1 MTRRPLPL
9 ALAALVLLP
18 LLALPAMPANAA
30 PAKSEIKG
38 AAILDHACGKT
49 SVRQMSL
56 VHAGKMEDSIKLGTK
71 EMQEQ
76 WKAMP
81 AEDKKMMSGMM
92 KDMSQSEADYS
103 AAIKAGGLLV
113 VEGSAATLTVK
124 KEHKDANGTSTETMT
139 QQFVIDANGC
149 WISH

>member
-1 MTRRPLPL
+1 MNHRRLPL
-9 ALAALVLLP
+9 LLAALVLSP
-18 LLALPAMPANAA
+18 WLAARADAS
-30 PAKSEIKG
+30 PAKTEIKG

-49 SVRQMSL
+49 SVRHMGL
-56 VHAGKMEDSIKLGTK
+56 VHAGKIDDSAKLGTK
-71 EMQEQ
+71 EMQDQ

-92 KDMSQSEADYS
+92 KDMSQSEADYT
-103 AAIKAGGLLV
+103 ADIKAGGLLV
-113 VEGSAATLTVK
+113 IEGPAATLTVK
-124 KEHKDANGTSTETMT
+124 KEHKDASGTSTETMT